1 MERNL
6 SVVIMCGG
14 TGSRLWPLSRDLLP
28 KQFLHLTEKTASMFQ
43 LTCLNALQLNPNK
56 ILVVCNDNHAFI
68 IEEQLEKLNIQNYQ
82 IIAEPFGKDTSA
94 AIASA
99 SLILPDDDNVL
110 VLTADHVWDIEKLES
125 LVDASL
131 DKCENNVVFF
141 GIKPTYA
148 ETGYGYIQHDNGKLR
163 KFVEKPDVETANQ
176 YLSEGNYL
184 WNSGVF
190 LFLNNFIQSQFDEHA
205 FDIFNAV
212 RHTLDNSGD
221 LTKSVI
227 KLNPDLFKEVES
239 KSIDYAVMEKQSFG
253 DVAEY
258 DGYWCDV
265 GSFESLYNHLGK
277 NDDMNVISS
286 DGGDVMT
293 LNTTN
298 SIIMNENRL
307 VSVIGCDDLI
317 VVDTRDALLV
327 CNKKD
332 SQKVKNVVKELK
344 AKNRDEV
351 KFHTKVF
358 RPWGWYINVE
368 GSDTNGFKVKR
379 IGVYPGKRLSLQSH
393 NKRSEHWVIVR
404 GKARVQVGQDFL
416 NLEPNQHVYIPKE
429 TLHRMEN
436 LGDEMVEFVETQIG
450 EYLGEDDIVRYLD
463 DFGRV

>member
-14 TGSRLWPLSRDLLP
+14 TGSRLWPLSRDILP

-125 LVDASL
+125 LVHVSL

-190 LFLNNFIQSQFDEHA
+190 LFLNNFIQSQFTEHA

-239 KSIDYAVMEKQSFG
+239 QSVDYAVMEKQSFG

-265 GSFESLYNHLGK
+265 GSFESLYNHLEK

-298 SIIMNENRL
+298 SIIMNEN
-307 VSVIGCDDLI
+307 
-317 VVDTRDALLV
+317 
-327 CNKKD
+327 
-332 SQKVKNVVKELK
+332 
-344 AKNRDEV
+344 
-351 KFHTKVF
+351 
-358 RPWGWYINVE
+358 
-368 GSDTNGFKVKR
+368 
-379 IGVYPGKRLSLQSH
+379 
-393 NKRSEHWVIVR
+393 
-404 GKARVQVGQDFL
+404 
-416 NLEPNQHVYIPKE
+416 
-429 TLHRMEN
+429 
-436 LGDEMVEFVETQIG
+436 
-450 EYLGEDDIVRYLD
+450 
-463 DFGRV
+463 